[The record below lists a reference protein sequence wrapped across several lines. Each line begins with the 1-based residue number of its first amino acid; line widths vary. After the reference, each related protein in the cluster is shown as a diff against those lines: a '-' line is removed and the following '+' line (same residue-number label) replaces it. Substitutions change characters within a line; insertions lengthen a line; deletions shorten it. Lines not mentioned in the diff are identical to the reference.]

1 MTLDYNFQI
10 LDIKHQANRMQSNH
24 DGPINQQLMLSLFS
38 KSKVRG
44 MFWRLWK
51 RVLHHPVRMKS
62 LSDFQINSKIVNSFA
77 PGLKSVPVDKIVG
90 SVSRCEDFDA
100 QFSPISD
107 RTVERWA
114 RVAQIFFEGG
124 EISAVDLIQV
134 ADQYF
139 VRDGH
144 HRISVAKA
152 LGKKFIDASVTVLH
166 LQGQIF

>member
-1 MTLDYNFQI
+1 MTLDHNFQV
-10 LDIKHQANRMQSNH
+10 LDIKQQANLIHAKQDHSF
-24 DGPINQQLMLSLFS
+24 NQQLSLSLFS

-62 LSDFQINSKIVNSFA
+62 LSDLQGNSKIENSFEQ
-77 PGLKSVPVDKIVG
+77 GLKSVPVEKVIG

-107 RTVERWA
+107 RSMERWA
-114 RVAQIFFEGG
+114 RVAQIFYDGG

-134 ADQYF
+134 ADHYF

-144 HRISVAKA
+144 HRISVARA
-152 LGKKFIDASVTVLH
+152 LGKKYIDASVTVLH
-166 LQGQIF
+166 LHGQTR